1 MINERM
7 KVKTEYISKQIINER
22 MKVKTEYISKQIN
35 KRTNESKNRIYLN
48 RRKKMFS

>member
-22 MKVKTEYISKQIN
+22 MKVKTEYISTKVKQCVHEL
-35 KRTNESKNRIYLN
+35 K
-48 RRKKMFS
+48 